1 VTSISGSKLQIN
13 SSYIAACHYLIILML
28 VDGGITATAGL
39 ESMDT
44 RKQTVVYLGDG
55 AVADELCRW
64 LEQAGLSIKQASS
77 LSRFE
82 KVATSGHVAALI
94 VDLSQADSEI
104 SCIDAVGQLM
114 ATLTR
119 SPGLIFLSD
128 RADQEARLHAVR
140 AGGDCFLLKPVSP
153 AMLLS
158 HLEPALLADAH
169 SYRVLLIGESQG
181 LLLQELSVLKQQ
193 GVMVKQIDTVSQA
206 LLTVIN
212 QAPDLLMIE
221 QKLSGCRGDQLG
233 KMFHQLADYADLP
246 IIYLVADSA
255 DIPAVITDHVS
266 EAICP
271 GSISDTDLVDRIDR
285 LAGSTRLR
293 KNYINYLKTCDVV
306 TELVNQPVFLQRL
319 ERRVMVADDLQQ
331 VTALLIIET
340 DNIHQQHPQLLP
352 QSINRLMKTLASQ
365 LAALVGQS
373 DCLAR
378 TGDYSFACLVS
389 GRSENEIRQLGE
401 FLVHTLSSR
410 ILDVEEVSLTIG
422 CSIGVAMT
430 HYSIDSAMPL
440 YFLAR
445 KACDEAR
452 LDVSRQ
458 IVFRLLEAAGSRKK
472 DQEEKQLLAV
482 LEEAVENSR
491 FSLVY
496 QPIASLRGSSDEKY
510 EVLLRLHDDNKGAVS
525 PSRFVSLADDHGLMI
540 KIDRW
545 VVEQAVQTLQQRGNN
560 ACFFVKVSPG
570 TLMDADFTG
579 FLKDSLERN
588 SVAGQQLVFQLSIA
602 SINAGIRQAAAFSRQ
617 VNGLGC
623 SVSLEHCDGDIDVAR
638 LFEHIPAAFVK
649 LGGDMIRN
657 LETDNGR
664 QLQLLAVVQQSVEH
678 DAEVIAGFVESA
690 ACLKLLWK
698 SGVQYIQ
705 GNFLQE
711 PDAVLGFDFGGSE
724 T

>member
-1 VTSISGSKLQIN
+1 MLLGS
-13 SSYIAACHYLIILML
+13 
-28 VDGGITATAGL
+28 GITATAGL

-44 RKQTVVYLGDG
+44 SKQIVIYPGDG
-55 AVADELCRW
+55 TLADEQCRW
-64 LEQAGLSIKQASS
+64 LEQAGLSVKQASS
-77 LSRFE
+77 FSLFE
-82 KVATSGHVAALI
+82 KFAESKHVAALI
-94 VDLSQADSEI
+94 VDLSQVDSEI
-104 SCIDAVGQLM
+104 SCIEAVAQLM
-114 ATLTR
+114 AGLSR

-128 RADQEARLHAVR
+128 RADQEVRLHAVR

-158 HLEPALLADAH
+158 HLEPVLLAATH

-181 LLLQELSVLKQQ
+181 LLLEEVSILQQQ
-193 GVMVKQIDTVSQA
+193 GVMVKQVDTVSEA

-221 QKLSGCRGDQLG
+221 QELSCCRGDQLG

-246 IIYLVADSA
+246 VIYLVAESA
-255 DIPAVITDHVS
+255 DIAGVITDHAS
-266 EAICP
+266 EALCP
-271 GSISDTDLVDRIDR
+271 ALISDTDLVDRIHR
-285 LAGSTRLR
+285 LAGSARLR
-293 KNYINYLKTCDVV
+293 RNYIHYLKTSDVV

-319 ERRVMVADDLQQ
+319 QRRVMVVDDLQQ

-340 DNIHQQHPQLLP
+340 ENIHQQHPQLSP
-352 QSINRLMKTLASQ
+352 QSINQLMKMLASQ
-365 LAALVGQS
+365 LAALVGQT

-378 TGDYSFACLVS
+378 TGDYCFACLVS
-389 GRSENEIRQLGE
+389 GRSEDEIRQLGD
-401 FLVHTLSSR
+401 FLGHTLSAR
-410 ILDVEEVSLTIG
+410 ILDVGDVSLTIG
-422 CSIGVAMT
+422 CKLGVAMT
-430 HYSIDSAMPL
+430 SRSIESAMPL
-440 YFLAR
+440 YFLAH

-452 LDVSRQ
+452 LDAGQHVVVRG
-458 IVFRLLEAAGSRKK
+458 LEVAGSGKK

-482 LEEAVENSR
+482 LEDAVENSR

-496 QPIASLRGSSDEKY
+496 QPIASLRGSVDEKY
-510 EVLLRLHDDNKGAVS
+510 EVLLRLQDSNKGAVS

-545 VVEQAVQTLQQRGNN
+545 VVEQAVQTLQQRGKD

-570 TLMDADFTG
+570 TLTDTVFMA

-588 SVAGQQLVFQLSIA
+588 SVAGRQLVFQLSIA

-617 VNGLGC
+617 LTRLGC
-623 SVSLEHCDGDIDVAR
+623 GVSIEHCDADIDVAR
-638 LFEHIPAAFVK
+638 LYEHIPAAYVK

-657 LETDNGR
+657 LETDHGR

-690 ACLKLLWK
+690 ACLKMLWK

-711 PDAVLGFDFGGSE
+711 PDEVLGFDFGGSE
-724 T
+724 A